1 MPTVT
6 ENFEK
11 TLDGKLP
18 PQDLAAGHPSPVL
31 EFPTM
36 NVLTRREVVRYAPES
51 AGIELKGNFFGLPI
65 HEGSGGLTMTLKQ
78 PALAV
83 SFDYWIA
90 GLVWIPNKLRIAA
103 FYYGDGTN
111 LLGQIELPAKD
122 SSYSGSVLFTTP
134 DPAKRIRNIVF
145 QSMVHPSAINH
156 VVMTV

>member
-11 TLDGKLP
+11 TLDGKVP
-18 PQDLAAGHPSPVL
+18 PQDLVSGSPPL
-31 EFPTM
+31 QLKFPTI
-36 NVLTRREVVRYAPES
+36 NVLTRREVARYAPES
-51 AGIELKGNFFGLPI
+51 AGIELKGNFFGLPV
-65 HEGSGGLTMTLKQ
+65 HESSGGLTMTLKQ

-90 GLVWIPNKLRIAA
+90 GLVWIPDKLRIAA
-103 FYYGDGTN
+103 FYYGDGTD
-111 LLGQIELPAKD
+111 LLGQVELPAKE
-122 SSYSGSVLFTTP
+122 SSYSGSVLFTSP